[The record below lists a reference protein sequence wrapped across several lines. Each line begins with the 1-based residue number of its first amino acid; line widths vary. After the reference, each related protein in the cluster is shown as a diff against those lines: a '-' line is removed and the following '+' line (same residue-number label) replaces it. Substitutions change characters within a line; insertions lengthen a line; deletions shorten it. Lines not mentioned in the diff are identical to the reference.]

1 MKHSTKILLIT
12 GALLIAA
19 GLILFVTVM
28 SLNNWN
34 FSKLSTSKYETNSYT
49 ISEKFNDILIK
60 TNTADVIFRPSDNE
74 ECRVV
79 CYEQK
84 NMKHSVS
91 EDNGTLSIEVTDT
104 RKWYE
109 YIGINFTSP
118 KITVYLPKSEYASL
132 SIKTDTGNIDIPR
145 EFSFDSI
152 EISTNTGKIKC
163 CASAYG
169 TVKLKADTGDI
180 SVNSTNVGGLDI
192 SLSTGDIRI
201 SSVNCS
207 GSIKIKVSTG
217 DTDLKDTSC
226 QNLISSGSTGDL
238 SLKNVRVSQML
249 MAERSTGDI
258 NFDRFDAAEIYVKT
272 DTGDVEG
279 TLLSEKVFITETDTG
294 SIDIPKTITGG
305 KCEITTD
312 TGDIE
317 ISIVK

>member
-34 FSKLSTSKYETNSYT
+34 FSKLSTSKYETNSYAT
-49 ISEKFNDILIK
+49 SKNFDDILIK

-180 SVNSTNVGGLDI
+180 SVNNTNVGGLDI

-207 GSIKIKVSTG
+207 GMIKSKVSTG

-258 NFDRFDAAEIYVKT
+258 NFDRFDATEIYVKT

-294 SIDIPKTITGG
+294 SIDIPKTVTGG
-305 KCEITTD
+305 RCEITTD